1 MSKFIN
7 YSLSEIVPNEEFVKK
22 LVNGT
27 KVKSNKEYDFENYM
41 KTSKRTV
48 FTISVDQST
57 SEDKLMDFY
66 QARNIFMKYQYK
78 FPMKYLQASPNN
90 QYVSQ
95 KTILSEYSQNIESAA
110 KQIEPFNIGFDHYI
124 QLIPINQD
132 LEIGT
137 TFTIEIHNP
146 YESNERKFFRSKSL
160 KTIDSELIPFNHN
173 IHIGTIDI
181 GSKYTGKFVV
191 TDLRKNLSKLTQEE
205 DKELTNKELSNNN
218 SNKELLNNN
227 FELSQITSDVLNK
240 FNFSCDK
247 YSFSLIWYDYIFNF
261 KKPEDVFK
269 QLLDESRMFS
279 DKAYEMFKDL
289 C

>member
-7 YSLSEIVPNEEFVKK
+7 YSLSEIVPNEDFIKKLIKKDDEFV
-22 LVNGT
+22 
-27 KVKSNKEYDFENYM
+27 NYM

-48 FTISVDQST
+48 FTITIDKAID
-57 SEDKLMDFY
+57 EDKLIEFY

-110 KQIEPFNIGFDHYI
+110 KQIEPFNIGFDQYI

-146 YESNERKFFRSKSL
+146 YESNERKFFRTKSL

-181 GSKYTGKFVV
+181 GSRYTGKFVV
-191 TDLRKNLSKLTQEE
+191 TDLRKNLTKTLQNESST
-205 DKELTNKELSNNN
+205 
-218 SNKELLNNN
+218 NKELLNDSLSTNN
-227 FELSQITSDVLNK
+227 IELAQITSDVLNK

-261 KKPEDVFK
+261 KKPEEVFK
-269 QLLDESRMFS
+269 QLLEESKMFS
-279 DKAYEMFKDL
+279 DKAYEMFKDI

>member
-7 YSLSEIVPNEEFVKK
+7 YSLLEIVPNEEFIKK
-22 LVNGT
+22 LIDST

-48 FTISVDQST
+48 FTITIDQST
-57 SEDKLMDFY
+57 SEDDLINFY

-110 KQIEPFNIGFDHYI
+110 KQIEPFNIGFDQYI

-191 TDLRKNLSKLTQEE
+191 TDLRKNLVNLTEE
-205 DKELTNKELSNNN
+205 NT
-218 SNKELLNNN
+218 SNKLNNN

-269 QLLDESRMFS
+269 QLLEESKMFS

>member
-48 FTISVDQST
+48 FTISVDQQT

-205 DKELTNKELSNNN
+205 ESKELSNNN
-218 SNKELLNNN
+218 FELSNT

>member
-7 YSLSEIVPNEEFVKK
+7 YSLSEIVPNEEFIKK
-22 LVNGT
+22 LIDST

-48 FTISVDQST
+48 FTITINETSDEDQ
-57 SEDKLMDFY
+57 LMQFY

-110 KQIEPFNIGFDHYI
+110 KQIEPFNIGFDQYI

-191 TDLRKNLSKLTQEE
+191 TDLRKNLINLTEE
-205 DKELTNKELSNNN
+205 NTNKELS
-218 SNKELLNNN
+218 NN

-269 QLLDESRMFS
+269 QLLEESKMFS

-289 C
+289 

>member
-57 SEDKLMDFY
+57 SEDDLINFY
-66 QARNIFMKYQYK
+66 QARNVFMKYQYK

-205 DKELTNKELSNNN
+205 ESKELT
-218 SNKELLNNN
+218 NN

-269 QLLDESRMFS
+269 QLLEESRMFS
-279 DKAYEMFKDL
+279 DKAYEMFKNI

>member
-7 YSLSEIVPNEEFVKK
+7 YSLSEIVPNEEFIKK
-22 LVNGT
+22 LIDST

-48 FTISVDQST
+48 FTITIDQPS
-57 SEDKLMDFY
+57 SEDQLMQFY

-110 KQIEPFNIGFDHYI
+110 KQIEPFNIGFDQYI

-191 TDLRKNLSKLTQEE
+191 TDLRKNLVNLTEE
-205 DKELTNKELSNNN
+205 N
-218 SNKELLNNN
+218 SNKELSNN

-269 QLLDESRMFS
+269 QLLEESKMFS

>member
-48 FTISVDQST
+48 FTISVDRST
-57 SEDKLMDFY
+57 SEDDLINFY
-66 QARNIFMKYQYK
+66 QARNVFMKYQYK

-205 DKELTNKELSNNN
+205 ESKELS
-218 SNKELLNNN
+218 NN

-279 DKAYEMFKDL
+279 DKAYEMFKNI

>member
-7 YSLSEIVPNEEFVKK
+7 YSLSEIVPNEEFIKK
-22 LVNGT
+22 LV
-27 KVKSNKEYDFENYM
+27 KEDDLLNYM

-48 FTISVDQST
+48 FTLTIEQST
-57 SEDKLMDFY
+57 SEDDLIKFY

-110 KQIEPFNIGFDHYI
+110 KQIEPFNIGFDQYI

-181 GSKYTGKFVV
+181 GSRYTGKFVV
-191 TDLRKNLSKLTQEE
+191 TDLRKNLTKTIE
-205 DKELTNKELSNNN
+205 DN
-218 SNKELLNNN
+218 SNIELAQITSDKPNNYLAN
-227 FELSQITSDVLNK
+227 TELAQITSDVLNK

-261 KKPEDVFK
+261 KKPEEVFK

-279 DKAYEMFKDL
+279 DKAYEMFKDI

>member
-7 YSLSEIVPNEEFVKK
+7 YSLSEIVPNEEFIKK
-22 LVNGT
+22 LIDST

-48 FTISVDQST
+48 FTITIDKSSDEDQ
-57 SEDKLMDFY
+57 LMQFY

-110 KQIEPFNIGFDHYI
+110 KQIEPFNIGFDQYI

-191 TDLRKNLSKLTQEE
+191 TDLRKNLVNLTEE
-205 DKELTNKELSNNN
+205 N
-218 SNKELLNNN
+218 SSNN

-269 QLLDESRMFS
+269 QLLEESKMFS

>member
-7 YSLSEIVPNEEFVKK
+7 YSLSEIVPNEEFIKK
-22 LVNGT
+22 LV
-27 KVKSNKEYDFENYM
+27 KDVDLVNYM

-48 FTISVDQST
+48 FTITIDKST
-57 SEDKLMDFY
+57 SEQDLMNFY

-110 KQIEPFNIGFDHYI
+110 KQIEPFNIGFDQYI

-181 GSKYTGKFVV
+181 GSRYTGKFVV
-191 TDLRKNLSKLTQEE
+191 TDLRKNLTKTLQE
-205 DKELTNKELSNNN
+205 DKEEISN
-218 SNKELLNNN
+218 SNSSIELA
-227 FELSQITSDVLNK
+227 QITSDVLNK

-279 DKAYEMFKDL
+279 DKAYEMFKDI

>member
-7 YSLSEIVPNEEFVKK
+7 YSLSEIVPNEEFIKK
-22 LVNGT
+22 LV
-27 KVKSNKEYDFENYM
+27 SDEDFENYM

-48 FTISVDQST
+48 FTVTINEPDN
-57 SEDKLMDFY
+57 DFY
-66 QARNIFMKYQYK
+66 QARNVFMKYQYK

-110 KQIEPFNIGFDHYI
+110 KQIEPFNIGFDQYI

-191 TDLRKNLSKLTQEE
+191 TDLRKNLT
-205 DKELTNKELSNNN
+205 NN
-218 SNKELLNNN
+218 S
-227 FELSQITSDVLNK
+227 FEIAQITSDVLNK
-240 FNFSCDK
+240 FNFSCDRN
-247 YSFSLIWYDYIFNF
+247 SFSLIWYDYIFNF
-261 KKPEDVFK
+261 KKPEEVFK
-269 QLLDESRMFS
+269 QLLEESRMFS
-279 DKAYEMFKDL
+279 DKAYEMFKDI

>member
-7 YSLSEIVPNEEFVKK
+7 YSLSEIVPNEEFIKK
-22 LVNGT
+22 LIETT
-27 KVKSNKEYDFENYM
+27 KVKSNKEYDFDNYM
-41 KTSKRTV
+41 KTTKRTV
-48 FTISVDQST
+48 FTVTCDQQD
-57 SEDKLMDFY
+57 EDELIKFY
-66 QARNIFMKYQYK
+66 QARNVFMKYQYK

-110 KQIEPFNIGFDHYI
+110 KQIEPFNIGFDQYI

-160 KTIDSELIPFNHN
+160 KTIDSELIPFNNN

-191 TDLRKNLSKLTQEE
+191 TDLRKNLTKT
-205 DKELTNKELSNNN
+205 DNNDNNFELSQITSDKPNNYLAN
-218 SNKELLNNN
+218 T
-227 FELSQITSDVLNK
+227 ELSQITSDVLNK

-247 YSFSLIWYDYIFNF
+247 NSFSLIWYDYIFNF
-261 KKPEDVFK
+261 KKPEEVFK
-269 QLLDESRMFS
+269 QLLEESRMFS

>member
-7 YSLSEIVPNEEFVKK
+7 YSLSEIVPNEEFIKK
-22 LVNGT
+22 LIDST
-27 KVKSNKEYDFENYM
+27 KVKSNKEYDFDNYM

-48 FTISVDQST
+48 FTITIDKTSDEDQ
-57 SEDKLMDFY
+57 LMQFY

-110 KQIEPFNIGFDHYI
+110 KQIEPFNIGFDQYI

-191 TDLRKNLSKLTQEE
+191 TDLRKNLVNLTEENKDSDKLN
-205 DKELTNKELSNNN
+205 DCLTNNN
-218 SNKELLNNN
+218 NNN

-269 QLLDESRMFS
+269 QLLDESKMFS

>member
-7 YSLSEIVPNEEFVKK
+7 YSLSEIVPNEEFIKK
-22 LVNGT
+22 LIDST

-48 FTISVDQST
+48 FTITIDQST
-57 SEDKLMDFY
+57 SEDDLINFY

-110 KQIEPFNIGFDHYI
+110 KQIEPFNIGFDQYI

-191 TDLRKNLSKLTQEE
+191 TDLRKNLVNLTEE
-205 DKELTNKELSNNN
+205 NT
-218 SNKELLNNN
+218 SNKLNNN

-269 QLLDESRMFS
+269 QLLEESKMFS

>member
-22 LVNGT
+22 LIDST

-48 FTISVDQST
+48 FTITINETSDEDQ
-57 SEDKLMDFY
+57 LMQFY

-191 TDLRKNLSKLTQEE
+191 TDLRKNLSKLT
-205 DKELTNKELSNNN
+205 NKESTSDNSNNN
-218 SNKELLNNN
+218 SNN

-269 QLLDESRMFS
+269 QLLDESKMFS
-279 DKAYEMFKDL
+279 DKAYEMFKNL

>member
-1 MSKFIN
+1 
-7 YSLSEIVPNEEFVKK
+7 
-22 LVNGT
+22 
-27 KVKSNKEYDFENYM
+27 M

-48 FTISVDQST
+48 FTVTS
-57 SEDKLMDFY
+57 SEDNLIKFY
-66 QARNIFMKYQYK
+66 QARNVFMKYQYK

-110 KQIEPFNIGFDHYI
+110 KQIEPFNIGFDQYI

-181 GSKYTGKFVV
+181 GSRYTGKFVV
-191 TDLRKNLSKLTQEE
+191 TDLRKNLTK
-205 DKELTNKELSNNN
+205 TNVELSNDNSIQENDNNN
-218 SNKELLNNN
+218 SNV
-227 FELSQITSDVLNK
+227 ELSQITSDVLNK
-240 FNFSCDK
+240 FNFSCNK
-247 YSFSLIWYDYIFNF
+247 NSFSLIWYDYIFNF
-261 KKPEDVFK
+261 KKPEEVFK
-269 QLLDESRMFS
+269 QLLEESRMFS
-279 DKAYEMFKDL
+279 DKAYEMFKDI

>member
-48 FTISVDQST
+48 FTITINESS
-57 SEDKLMDFY
+57 SEDKLMNFY

-205 DKELTNKELSNNN
+205 ES
-218 SNKELLNNN
+218 KELLNNNSNN

-279 DKAYEMFKDL
+279 DKAYEMFKDI